1 MFFTG
6 ISKKRGPI
14 QAFGQ
19 LAPLIGCRRSSEAPR
34 SPIYFLPPSLKAG
47 LEWSFACPGFGEGE
61 VTLVAG
67 SGGGMGGGAG
77 AGGGAS
83 CTGCAGGV
91 AVGAGEEGASGL
103 PHPARTSALDVT
115 RMKINRFIVCLRVRE
130 PSGTAEQCSAVRM
143 PARTACPG
151 NTHHAWAT
159 ALARFADGATHLPAA
174 SVEAPAL

>member
-14 QAFGQ
+14 QALGQ

-34 SPIYFLPPSLKAG
+34 SPSYFLPPSLNAG
-47 LEWSFACPGFGEGE
+47 LEWSFACPGFGDGE

-91 AVGAGEEGASGL
+91 AVGAGEGGGASGL

-115 RMKINRFIVCLRVRE
+115 RMKINRFIAYLRARK
-130 PSGTAEQCSAVRM
+130 PWGDYYRAMFRRSNAGTNGVPR
-143 PARTACPG
+143 
-151 NTHHAWAT
+151 
-159 ALARFADGATHLPAA
+159 
-174 SVEAPAL
+174 